1 MAGNANS
8 GRRPGFKHLENTRAK
23 IKASAILVRMQED
36 FFATHKA
43 DGEPIKGKK
52 RPLTAL
58 QVRIGEGLL
67 RKVLPD
73 LQGITLSGDADNPI
87 VTEIRETIVDPKK

>member
-8 GRRPGFKHLENTRAK
+8 GRRPGYKHLENTRQK
-23 IKASAILVRMQED
+23 IRASAILIRMQED
-36 FFATHKA
+36 FFATHTNA
-43 DGEPIKGKK
+43 GENAKKGKK

-73 LQGITLSGDADNPI
+73 LQGITLAGDADHPI
-87 VTEIRETIVDPKK
+87 VTRIVEEIVDPK